1 MNIFDKIKQIFGFS
15 KEEISK
21 QRQTIEPVSLYYR
34 QTNTTQ
40 AKLLNPRFPYEYLT
54 ELENLVLTN
63 PDLAHAHQIFL
74 DLASRRFDIIADE
87 NIKEEVENFIE
98 KIKIRQL
105 SRQLFNQLILYGAV
119 SLEWVIEPDFNGI
132 KKAIRVPVWTI
143 RFLYDEKEDR
153 FVPYQYLP
161 PEEPIRLSPLTYQ
174 YIPLLTLDGSPYG
187 IPPFIAA
194 FAVKDIQ
201 EEILEEIK
209 AVAKKL
215 GLLGFIDVK
224 IPQPPKLSGETEIE
238 YRQRLIKQLQE
249 EAPAYQ
255 EQIQKGVVIHYDG
268 TEINFKEIPNASI
281 GKDMIEIIEQF
292 AVSSTKMQ
300 PSLLGRTTGSTETWA
315 TIGYE
320 QFVSQLDDLQNIV
333 KEVLEYGLKLH
344 LTLKGLDYET
354 LEVRFEPPPSLN
366 PEKEEQAKKIRTD
379 RVISEL
385 QNNLITPEE
394 ARKQLGYNPQEIN
407 LDEEN

>member
-1 MNIFDKIKQIFGFS
+1 MSIFEKIKQAFRFTKKDIP
-15 KEEISK
+15 K
-21 QRQTIEPVSLYYR
+21 QRQTIEPVSIYYP
-34 QTNTTQ
+34 QTSITQ
-40 AKLLNPRFPYEYLT
+40 SKLLNPRFPYEYLT

-74 DLASRRFDIIADE
+74 DLANRGFDIIADE
-87 NIKEEVENFIE
+87 NIKEEVESFAE

-119 SLEWVIEPDFNGI
+119 SLEWIVEPNYSGI
-132 KKAIRVPVWTI
+132 QKAVRVPVWTI
-143 RFLYDEKEDR
+143 RFIYDENEDK
-153 FVPYQYLP
+153 FIPYQWLP
-161 PEEPIRLSPLTYQ
+161 PKEPIRLSPLTYQ

-187 IPPFIAA
+187 IPPFIAV
-194 FAVKDIQ
+194 FKVKDVQ
-201 EEILEEIK
+201 EEVLEEIK

-224 IPQPPKLSGETEIE
+224 VPQPPKLSGETETE
-238 YRQRLIKQLQE
+238 YRKRLIQQLQE

-281 GKDMIEIIEQF
+281 GKDMIEVIERF
-292 AVSSTKMQ
+292 AVSATKMQ

-315 TIGYE
+315 TIAYE
-320 QFVSQLDDLQNIV
+320 QFVSQLEDFQSIV
-333 KEVLEYGLKLH
+333 QEVLEYGIKLH
-344 LTLKGLDYET
+344 LTLKGLEYKT
-354 LEVRFEPPPSLN
+354 LEIQFDPPPSLN

-379 RVISEL
+379 RVIAEL
-385 QNNLITPEE
+385 QSKLITPEE
-394 ARKQLGYNPQEIN
+394 ARKQLGYDPQEIDF
-407 LDEEN
+407 DED